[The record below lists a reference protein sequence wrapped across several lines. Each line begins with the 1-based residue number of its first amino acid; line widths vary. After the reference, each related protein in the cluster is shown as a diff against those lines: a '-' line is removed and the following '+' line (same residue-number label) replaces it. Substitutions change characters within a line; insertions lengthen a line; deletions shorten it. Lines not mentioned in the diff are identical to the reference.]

1 MRASERMIYRITLVL
16 LLFASPAW
24 SADSGAFENA
34 FKEALKGMLREVLQG
49 PQCDHSRPKPEV
61 GKTIPVDLVCESEKA
76 AAYYLD
82 AVAEDNQF
90 KIDKVMDG
98 ACAKKKEYGEVTKI
112 ISTYVAPRE
121 YDQSTMYFSAIT
133 FKDDLEGKRMFGYA
147 FGCGEELPEHKSAR
161 LKAEKEARKEKE
173 EARIQEQIRVAEAE
187 KYAERL
193 EAEGVKAIATK
204 LNLTG
209 TEGPKQKSEVVVDA
223 LVTRITQSW
232 RRPVSYKKGLKAI
245 VNLSLASN
253 GQLLDV
259 QISQSSGDV
268 LYDRSVE
275 TAVRRAAPFEE
286 VRILDSSTF
295 EDKFQR
301 LVIRFRPEN

>member
-1 MRASERMIYRITLVL
+1 MRAGERMIYRITLALV
-16 LLFASPAW
+16 LFASPAW
-24 SADSGAFENA
+24 SADSDAFGNAFE
-34 FKEALKGMLREVLQG
+34 EALKGVLREILQG
-49 PQCDHSRPKPEV
+49 PQCDDSRPKPEV
-61 GKTIPVDLVCESEKA
+61 GKTIPVDLVCESERA

-161 LKAEKEARKEKE
+161 LKVE
-173 EARIQEQIRVAEAE
+173 EETRIQEQIRVEEAE
-187 KYAERL
+187 KYRERL
-193 EAEGVKAIATK
+193 EEEGLKAIAAK

-209 TEGPKQKSEVVVDA
+209 TEGPNQKSQVVVDA

-232 RRPVSYKKGLKAI
+232 RRPGSSKKGLKAI

>member
-112 ISTYVAPRE
+112 ISTYVAPRKN
-121 YDQSTMYFSAIT
+121 DQATIYFSAIT
-133 FKDDLEGKRMFGYA
+133 FKDDLGGKRMFGYA
-147 FGCGEELPEHKSAR
+147 FGCGEELPEHKSTR
-161 LKAEKEARKEKE
+161 LKVEE
-173 EARIQEQIRVAEAE
+173 EARIQERIRVEEAE
-187 KYAERL
+187 KNRERL
-193 EAEGVKAIATK
+193 EKEGLKAIAAK

-209 TEGPKQKSEVVVDA
+209 TEDPNQKSQVVVEA
-223 LVTRITQSW
+223 LVARITQSW
-232 RRPVSYKKGLKAI
+232 RRPVSYEKGLKAI
-245 VNLSLASN
+245 VSLSLASD

-259 QISQSSGDV
+259 QLSESSGSV
-268 LYDRSVE
+268 KFDRSVE

-286 VRILDSSTF
+286 VRILDASTF

-301 LVIRFRPEN
+301 VVIRFRPEN

>member
-1 MRASERMIYRITLVL
+1 MRAGERVIYRFTIVL
-16 LLFASPAW
+16 LLFSSHAW
-24 SADSGAFENA
+24 SADSDAFGKFLE
-34 FKEALKGMLREVLQG
+34 EALKGVLREVLQG
-49 PQCDHSRPKPEV
+49 PQCDDSRPKPEL
-61 GKTIPVDLVCESEKA
+61 GKTIPVDLVCESERA

-82 AVAEDNQF
+82 AVVEDNQF

-112 ISTYVAPRE
+112 ISTYAAPRE
-121 YDQSTMYFSAIT
+121 YDQSTMYFSAIA

-193 EAEGVKAIATK
+193 EAEGLKAIAAK

-209 TEGPKQKSEVVVDA
+209 TEGPKQKSQVVVDA

-232 RRPVSYKKGLKAI
+232 RRPVSSKKGLKAI

-275 TAVRRAAPFEE
+275 TAVRRAAPFGE
-286 VRILDSSTF
+286 VRILDTSTF
-295 EDKFQR
+295 ENEFRRVIIKFK
-301 LVIRFRPEN
+301 PER

>member
-147 FGCGEELPEHKSAR
+147 FGWIYVLRVGLPIGR
-161 LKAEKEARKEKE
+161 GWGRTLFYR
-173 EARIQEQIRVAEAE
+173 
-187 KYAERL
+187 YM
-193 EAEGVKAIATK
+193 
-204 LNLTG
+204 
-209 TEGPKQKSEVVVDA
+209 
-223 LVTRITQSW
+223 
-232 RRPVSYKKGLKAI
+232 
-245 VNLSLASN
+245 
-253 GQLLDV
+253 
-259 QISQSSGDV
+259 
-268 LYDRSVE
+268 
-275 TAVRRAAPFEE
+275 
-286 VRILDSSTF
+286 
-295 EDKFQR
+295 
-301 LVIRFRPEN
+301 